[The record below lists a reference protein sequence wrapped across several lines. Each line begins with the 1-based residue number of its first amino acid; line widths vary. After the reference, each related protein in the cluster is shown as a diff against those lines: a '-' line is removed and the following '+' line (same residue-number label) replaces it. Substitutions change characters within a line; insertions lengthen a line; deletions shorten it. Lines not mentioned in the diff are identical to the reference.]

1 MLFFDRNLDK
11 EMAFI
16 PSPVAGRRLEAFD
29 KTFLESGKSGMRK
42 TKLPRWKNKFC
53 AITGKLPGKLR
64 GTTSFQSQPNVSSFQ
79 PAL

>member
-1 MLFFDRNLDK
+1 MMLFFDRNLDK

-29 KTFLESGKSGMRK
+29 KTFLECGKAGMRK
-42 TKLPRWKNKFC
+42 TKLPRWKFKLC
-53 AITGKLPGKLR
+53 AITGKLRGKA
-64 GTTSFQSQPNVSSFQ
+64 SFQSQPTVSSFQ